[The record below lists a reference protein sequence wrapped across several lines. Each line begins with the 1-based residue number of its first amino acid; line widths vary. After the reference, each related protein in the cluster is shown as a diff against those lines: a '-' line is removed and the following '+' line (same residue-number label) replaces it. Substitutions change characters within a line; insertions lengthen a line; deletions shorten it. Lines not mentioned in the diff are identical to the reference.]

1 MCRPQYPNR
10 RGEAGVSLLEV
21 LIAISLLG
29 ICFAAVF
36 SSLSTDLR
44 AIRRLHQYDQAVEW
58 ATNHLNELT
67 LDPTLEPGQARTG
80 VSDSGFLWRVET
92 ELVDK
97 RPGPAPD
104 RPVQLMRIVLDLSRD
119 SVASPRIIR
128 LETLKLRIPPAVTK
142 P

>member
-1 MCRPQYPNR
+1 MCRPPYPNK

-29 ICFAAVF
+29 ICFAALF

-44 AIRRLHQYDQAVEW
+44 TISRLHQHDQAVEW
-58 ATNHLNELT
+58 ATNQLNELM
-67 LDPTLEPGQARTG
+67 LDPTLEPGQARRG

-92 ELVDK
+92 DLVDK
-97 RPGPAPD
+97 QPGPAPD
-104 RPVQLMRIVLDLSRD
+104 RPVELMRIVLDVSRD
-119 SVASPRIIR
+119 SVAEARIIR
-128 LETLKLRIPPAVTK
+128 LETLKLRIPAAVTR